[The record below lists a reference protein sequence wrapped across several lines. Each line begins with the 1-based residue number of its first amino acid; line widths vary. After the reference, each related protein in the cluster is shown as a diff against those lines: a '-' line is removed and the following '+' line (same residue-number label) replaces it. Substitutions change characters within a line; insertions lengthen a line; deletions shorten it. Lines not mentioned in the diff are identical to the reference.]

1 MLVRAGHLNS
11 GSLNLNPINRTVHPI
26 RQKRDAQ
33 QDIAALE
40 AQINEIKNELQGI
53 RNNIASYETEKGIQS
68 KNLEEAKAKNDSTE
82 ITKFTDSL
90 KQAEDSLQKEKDKET
105 KKADELK
112 KLEDEL
118 AGKKNSSGKPTEQP
132 ATPDGQSDQTAP
144 GSGSSQSPTKATPPL
159 QSTITSLWNFIL
171 QKKMSILSQ
180 IFDGIKNLAAAVGNK
195 FRADV
200 QFLREMAPQKAT

>member
-33 QDIAALE
+33 QDIAAIE

-53 RNNIASYETEKGIQS
+53 RNNIASYETEKAIQT
-68 KNLEEAKAKNDSTE
+68 KNLDEAKAKNDSTE
-82 ITKFTDSL
+82 ITKFTESL
-90 KQAEDSLQKEKDKET
+90 REAEDSLQKEKDKET

-118 AGKKNSSGKPTEQP
+118 AEKKNSSGKPTEQP

-159 QSTITSLWNFIL
+159 QSTITTLWNFIL